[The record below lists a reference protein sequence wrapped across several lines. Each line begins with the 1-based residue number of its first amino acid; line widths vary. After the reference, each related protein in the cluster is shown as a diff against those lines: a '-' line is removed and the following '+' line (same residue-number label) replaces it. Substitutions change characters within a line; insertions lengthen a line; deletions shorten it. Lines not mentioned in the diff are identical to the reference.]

1 MFGYRLRYYG
11 LTSDMTQSSGI
22 PGTAPTATFHAR
34 VAGVG
39 LVTTLVVL
47 IAACLTFTLQQWA
60 VARTQ
65 SHQTYSA
72 MSQITATTVAPA
84 IADNDAVHIQAA
96 LSALKAAKSVE
107 SAQLTD
113 SAGRILGVF
122 DRDGAQVAAP
132 GDTELIR
139 TDIQTGGK
147 TVGHL
152 TMTVQ
157 RPQLAP
163 LLPQF
168 IALTAALLFGGIG
181 VALFLARGMA
191 HRVIAPVQS
200 LSEAM
205 HGVAA
210 GGSFEPIEV
219 KAQDELFRSLT
230 ASFNHLLGKLGERE
244 ADLKTAMRELEGARD
259 AANAANV
266 LKTHFLANMS
276 HEIRTPLN
284 GVLAMAEVMSMGELE
299 PAQRERLGVIRQS
312 GSLLLAVLNDVLDLS
327 KIEAGKLSL
336 VKEDFDLEPSLAA
349 TVESFS
355 VMAQAKGLKFSMSMA
370 DEALGWWRGD
380 ADRLRQI
387 VGNLISNAVKFTPTG
402 EVGARVDVNPETQAL
417 RLVVRDS
424 GVGIAAEKL
433 PALFE
438 KFTQADNSATR
449 RFGGT
454 GLGLAICRELTQ
466 MMGGSIDVESR
477 EGQGSVFIVELPLP
491 RGQASSDAVAEAVQ
505 ASREGNLRLLA
516 AEDNPTNQHVL
527 AAVMDSLGIDID
539 IVGDGRQAVDA
550 WKVGGYDLILM
561 DIQMPVM
568 DGIDAARE
576 IRGLEVAEGRRRTP
590 IVALT
595 ANALTYQVDEYMAAG
610 MDDHVAKP
618 IEIAKLYEAIS
629 AALTAAATGGAQRAQ
644 ATADAN
650 TSRIAKTA

>member
-1 MFGYRLRYYG
+1 
-11 LTSDMTQSSGI
+11 MTQATGATGS
-22 PGTAPTATFHAR
+22 PPTATFHAR

-47 IAACLTFTLQQWA
+47 MAACLTFTLQQWA

-65 SHQTYSA
+65 SHQTYVA
-72 MSQITATTVAPA
+72 LSQITADTAAPA
-84 IADNDAVHIQAA
+84 IVDGENDNVQAA
-96 LSALKAAKSVE
+96 LSALAAAKSVAA
-107 SAQLTD
+107 AQLTD
-113 SAGRILGVF
+113 PSGRILGVF
-122 DRDGAQVAAP
+122 DRDAAAP
-132 GDTELIR
+132 AAGTTELI
-139 TDIQTGGK
+139 QTEVKAGGK
-147 TVGHL
+147 TVGRL
-152 TMTVQ
+152 TMTVT
-157 RPQLAP
+157 RPALAP

-168 IALTAALLFGGIG
+168 FALTAALLFGGVG

-191 HRVIAPVQS
+191 HRVIAPVQR
-200 LSEAM
+200 LSDAM
-205 HGVAA
+205 HEVAA

-219 KAQDELFRSLT
+219 EAQDELFRSLT
-230 ASFNHLLGKLGERE
+230 TSFNHLLGTLGERE
-244 ADLKTAMRELEGARD
+244 EDLKDAMRDLESARD

-284 GVLAMAEVMSMGELE
+284 GVLAMAEVMSMGELD
-299 PAQRERLGVIRQS
+299 PPQRERLGVIRQS

-327 KIEAGKLSL
+327 KIEAGKLTL
-336 VKEDFDLEPSLAA
+336 VKEDFDLELSLSA
-349 TVESFS
+349 TVESFG
-355 VMAQAKGLKFSMSMA
+355 VLARNKGLDFNMSIS
-370 DEALGWWRGD
+370 DDALGWWRGD

-387 VGNLISNAVKFTPTG
+387 VGNLISNAVKFTPQG
-402 EVGARVDVNPETQAL
+402 SVGAAVDITPDTNAL
-417 RLVVRDS
+417 RLIVRDS
-424 GVGIAAEKL
+424 GVGIPPEKL
-433 PALFE
+433 PGLFE

-466 MMGGSIDVESR
+466 MMGGSIEVESL
-477 EGQGSVFIVELPLP
+477 EGQGSVLTVELPLA
-491 RGQASSDAVAEAVQ
+491 RGQAASNAVADVVSA
-505 ASREGNLRLLA
+505 ARDGNLRLLA

-527 AAVMDSLGIDID
+527 AAVMESLGIDVD

-550 WKVGGYDLILM
+550 WKIGGYDLILM

-576 IRGLEVAEGRRRTP
+576 IRELEAADGLRRTP

-595 ANALTYQVDEYMAAG
+595 ANALTFQVAEYLAAG

-629 AALTAAATGGAQRAQ
+629 GALTAAATGGSQRASSTKS
-644 ATADAN
+644 A
-650 TSRIAKTA
+650 

>member
-1 MFGYRLRYYG
+1 MNTTTG
-11 LTSDMTQSSGI
+11 TSG
-22 PGTAPTATFHAR
+22 PAPTATFHAR

-47 IAACLTFTLQQWA
+47 IAACLTFMLQQWA

-65 SHQTYSA
+65 SHQMYQGLA
-72 MSQITATTVAPA
+72 QITATTEGAA
-84 IADNDAVHIQAA
+84 IASGDTASVQAA
-96 LSALKAAKSVE
+96 LQALAGSKNVE
-107 SAQLTD
+107 AAQLVD
-113 SAGRILGVF
+113 LK
-122 DRDGAQVAAP
+122 GAPLASFQRPPNPAIPASGPAAP
-132 GDTELIR
+132 GPIEVIR
-139 TDIQTGGK
+139 SDVTTGGQAGGRK
-147 TVGHL
+147 VASLSLSVH
-152 TMTVQ
+152 
-157 RPQLAP
+157 RPALGA

-205 HGVAA
+205 HQVAG

-219 KAQDELFRSLT
+219 KAQDELFRGLT
-230 ASFNHLLGKLGERE
+230 TSFNHLLGKLGERE
-244 ADLKTAMRELEGARD
+244 EDLKAAMRDLESARD

-266 LKTHFLANMS
+266 LKTQFLANMS

-284 GVLAMAEVMSMGELE
+284 GVLAMAEVMSMGDLAEV
-299 PAQRERLGVIRQS
+299 QRERLGIIRQS
-312 GSLLLAVLNDVLDLS
+312 GALLLAVLNDVLDLS

-336 VKEDFDLEPSLAA
+336 VKEDFDLAPTLNSTAGTFQVLA
-349 TVESFS
+349 
-355 VMAQAKGLKFSMSMA
+355 QGKGLDFRFQVS
-370 DEALGWWRGD
+370 DEAKGWWRGD

-387 VGNLISNAVKFTPTG
+387 VGNLLSNAVKFTPQG
-402 EVGARVDVNPETQAL
+402 SVEALVEVNAANGAL

-424 GVGIAAEKL
+424 GVGIAPEKL

-477 EGQGSVFIVELPLP
+477 EGHGSTFTVELPLS
-491 RGQASSDAVAEAVQ
+491 RGQAAGADEAQ
-505 ASREGNLRLLA
+505 AAQDTGERNIRLLA
-516 AEDNPTNQHVL
+516 AEDNPTNQQVL
-527 AAVMDSLGIDID
+527 AAVMESLGIDID

-550 WKVGGYDLILM
+550 WRVGGYDLVLM

-576 IRGLEVAEGRRRTP
+576 IRAVEIAEQRKRTP

-595 ANALTYQVDEYMAAG
+595 ANALTHQVDEYLAAG
-610 MDDHVAKP
+610 MDGHVAKP

-629 AALTAAATGGAQRAQ
+629 AALTAAATGASGRTPAA
-644 ATADAN
+644 ATTE
-650 TSRIAKTA
+650 TSQVA

>member
-1 MFGYRLRYYG
+1 MNPTTGP
-11 LTSDMTQSSGI
+11 SGS
-22 PGTAPTATFHAR
+22 APTATFHAR

-47 IAACLTFTLQQWA
+47 VVACLTFMLQQWA

-65 SHQTYSA
+65 SHQMHVGLA
-72 MSQITATTVAPA
+72 QITATTEGPA
-84 IADNDAVHIQAA
+84 IAGHQAAAIQAPLNA
-96 LSALKAAKSVE
+96 LAGARTVEAAV
-107 SAQLTD
+107 LTD
-113 SAGRILGVF
+113 LK
-122 DRDGAQVAAP
+122 GARLASFTRPDLPVKP
-132 GDTELIR
+132 GFARSGPPKPGPMEV
-139 TDIQTGGK
+139 IQTD
-147 TVGHL
+147 VMADGHKEGSL
-152 TMTVQ
+152 SLTVQ
-157 RPQLAP
+157 RPTLGA

-168 IALTAALLFGGIG
+168 IALTAALLFMGIG

-191 HRVIAPVQS
+191 HRVIAPVQR

-205 HGVAA
+205 HEVAG

-219 KAQDELFRSLT
+219 SAQDELFRGLT
-230 ASFNHLLGKLGERE
+230 SSFNHLLGKLGERE
-244 ADLKTAMRELEGARD
+244 EDLKAAMRDLESARD

-266 LKTHFLANMS
+266 LKTQFLANMS

-284 GVLAMAEVMSMGELE
+284 GVLAMAEVMSMGELGDV
-299 PAQRERLGVIRQS
+299 QRERLGIIRQS

-336 VKEDFDLEPSLAA
+336 VTEDFELAA
-349 TVESFS
+349 TLRPTAETFRVLAEG
-355 VMAQAKGLKFSMSMA
+355 KGLGFDFSIS
-370 DEALGWWRGD
+370 EAAEGWWRGD

-387 VGNLISNAVKFTPTG
+387 VGNLLSNAVKFTPQ
-402 EVGARVDVNPETQAL
+402 GAVEAAVDVNPQGDVL

-424 GVGIAAEKL
+424 GVGIAPEKL

-477 EGQGSVFIVELPLP
+477 EGHGSTFTVELPLT
-491 RGQASSDAVAEAVQ
+491 RGEASGALTAEVAADSSD
-505 ASREGNLRLLA
+505 RNLRLLA
-516 AEDNPTNQHVL
+516 AEDNPTNQQVL
-527 AAVMDSLGIDID
+527 AAVMESLGIDID
-539 IVGDGRQAVDA
+539 IVADGQRAVEA
-550 WKVGGYDLILM
+550 WRVGGYDLILM

-568 DGIDAARE
+568 DGIEAARQIRSLE
-576 IRGLEVAEGRRRTP
+576 IAEQRKRTP

-595 ANALTYQVDEYMAAG
+595 ANALTHQVEEYMAVG
-610 MDDHVAKP
+610 MDGHVAKP

-629 AALTAAATGGAQRAQ
+629 AALTAAATGAAGRTPAQ
-644 ATADAN
+644 AAAQV
-650 TSRIAKTA
+650 A

>member
-1 MFGYRLRYYG
+1 
-11 LTSDMTQSSGI
+11 MTETTGPSCA
-22 PGTAPTATFHAR
+22 APTATFHAR

-47 IAACLTFTLQQWA
+47 VVACLTFMLQQWA

-65 SHQTYSA
+65 AHQMHLGLA
-72 MSQITATTVAPA
+72 QITATTEGPA
-84 IADNDAVHIQAA
+84 IASHNLAAIQAP
-96 LSALKAAKSVE
+96 LSALAGSKTIEAAV
-107 SAQLTD
+107 LTD
-113 SAGRILGVF
+113 LKGVTVANFTRPILP
-122 DRDGAQVAAP
+122 AKP
-132 GDTELIR
+132 GFARSGSPKASPAEVIR
-139 TDIQTGGK
+139 TDVVADGRKEGVLEL
-147 TVGHL
+147 TVE
-152 TMTVQ
+152 
-157 RPQLAP
+157 RPTLGA

-168 IALTAALLFGGIG
+168 IALTAALLFMGIG

-191 HRVIAPVQS
+191 HRVIAPVQR
-200 LSEAM
+200 LSDAM
-205 HGVAA
+205 HEVAG

-219 KAQDELFRSLT
+219 KAQDELFRGLT
-230 ASFNHLLGKLGERE
+230 SSFNHLLGKLAERE
-244 ADLKTAMRELEGARD
+244 EDLKRAMRDLESARD

-266 LKTHFLANMS
+266 LKTQFLANMS

-284 GVLAMAEVMSMGELE
+284 GVLAMAEVMAMGEL
-299 PAQRERLGVIRQS
+299 ADVQRERLGIIRQS

-336 VKEDFDLEPSLAA
+336 VKEDFDVAA
-349 TVESFS
+349 TLRPTTETFRVLAEG
-355 VMAQAKGLKFSMSMA
+355 KGLAFNFSIA
-370 DEALGWWRGD
+370 EAAEGWWRGD

-387 VGNLISNAVKFTPTG
+387 VGNLLSNAVKFTPQG
-402 EVGARVDVNPETQAL
+402 MVEAAVDVTPAGDIL

-424 GVGIAAEKL
+424 GVGIAPEKL

-477 EGQGSVFIVELPLP
+477 EGHGSTFTVELPLA
-491 RGQASSDAVAEAVQ
+491 RGEASSAVAVEVATD
-505 ASREGNLRLLA
+505 ASDRNLRLLA
-516 AEDNPTNQHVL
+516 AEDNPTNQQVL
-527 AAVMDSLGIDID
+527 AAVMESLGIDID
-539 IVGDGRQAVDA
+539 IVADGQRAVEA

-576 IRGLEVAEGRRRTP
+576 IRTLEIAEQRKRTP

-595 ANALTYQVDEYMAAG
+595 ANALTHQVEEYMAVG
-610 MDDHVAKP
+610 MDGHVAKP

-629 AALTAAATGGAQRAQ
+629 AALTAAATGAAGRTPAQ
-644 ATADAN
+644 AATAQVA
-650 TSRIAKTA
+650 

>member
-1 MFGYRLRYYG
+1 
-11 LTSDMTQSSGI
+11 
-22 PGTAPTATFHAR
+22 
-34 VAGVG
+34 VASVG

-47 IAACLTFTLQQWA
+47 IAACLTFMLQQWA

-65 SHQTYSA
+65 SHQTYA
-72 MSQITATTVAPA
+72 ALGQITASTAAPA
-84 IADNDAVHIQAA
+84 IVEKEYDNVQAA
-96 LSALKAAKSVE
+96 LSSLAAARAVE

-113 SAGRILGVF
+113 AQGRILGVYE
-122 DRDGAQVAAP
+122 RHGAKVSTEAGAS
-132 GDTELIR
+132 ELI
-139 TDIQTGGK
+139 QTEVRAGGA

-152 TMTVQ
+152 SMTVR
-157 RPQLAP
+157 RPELGP

-191 HRVIAPVQS
+191 HRVIAPVQR

-205 HGVAA
+205 QEVAR
-210 GGSFEPIEV
+210 GGSFEPIEI

-230 ASFNHLLGKLGERE
+230 ASFNNLLGTLGERE
-244 ADLKTAMRELEGARD
+244 DDLKRAMRDLEHARD

-284 GVLAMAEVMSMGELE
+284 GVLAMAEVMSMGDLD
-299 PAQRERLGVIRQS
+299 PPQRERLGVIRQS

-327 KIEAGKLSL
+327 KIEAGKLTL
-336 VKEDFDLEPSLAA
+336 VKEDFDLEPSLSA
-349 TVESFS
+349 TIESFG
-355 VMAQAKGLKFSMSMA
+355 VMARTKGLDFTVSIS
-370 DEALGWWRGD
+370 DEARGWWRGD

-387 VGNLISNAVKFTPTG
+387 VGNLISNAVKFTPHG
-402 EVGARVDVNPETQAL
+402 SVGAAVDVNAETGAL
-417 RLVVRDS
+417 RLVVHDS
-424 GVGIAAEKL
+424 GVGIAPEKL

-466 MMGGSIDVESR
+466 MMGGSIDVASL
-477 EGQGSVFIVELPLP
+477 EGEGSVFTVELPLT
-491 RGQASSDAVAEAVQ
+491 RGHATSDAVADAVT

-527 AAVMDSLGIDID
+527 AAVMESLGIDID

-550 WKVGGYDLILM
+550 WKIGGYDLILM

-568 DGIDAARE
+568 DGIDAARL
-576 IRGLEVAEGRRRTP
+576 IRELEAAEGRRRTP

-595 ANALTYQVDEYMAAG
+595 ANALTYQVDEYLAVG

-629 AALTAAATGGAQRAQ
+629 GALTAAATGGAQRA
-644 ATADAN
+644 
-650 TSRIAKTA
+650 SGAKAV